1 MAGKPAVELA
11 KEWVAHAE
19 EQDAQGMGEL
29 LSDDAVFYHS
39 FLRGQRF
46 TGREQIER
54 YFDESGFEAEGY
66 AYTAIDEEYAV
77 VTLSVRRKL
86 RRGMSDATLAMVFKA
101 DGDEIICMDVFT
113 SESAALASVGRR

>member
-11 KEWVAHAE
+11 REWVAHAE
-19 EQDAQGMGEL
+19 EKDARKMGEL

-54 YFDESGFEAEGY
+54 YFKESGYEATGY
-66 AYTAIDEEYAV
+66 AYTAIDHEYAV

-86 RRGMSDATLAMVFKA
+86 KRGMADTTLAMVFKA
-101 DGDEIICMDVFT
+101 EGDEIVCLDVFT
-113 SESAALASVGRR
+113 SERAALESVINR

>member
-11 KEWVAHAE
+11 KEWVAQAE
-19 EQDAQGMGEL
+19 EQDAKGMGEL

-54 YFDESGFEAEGY
+54 YFDESGFEAAGY
-66 AYTAIDEEYAV
+66 AYTAIDDEYAV

-86 RRGMSDATLAMVFKA
+86 RRGMADATLAMVFKA

-113 SESAALASVGRR
+113 SERAALESVSRR